1 MWRLL
6 KIRVALAFCHCILN
20 LAAQFFIHICEFLF
34 NLLFEQKF
42 LLNHEIIFLIVNT
55 SIIVF
60 LLLSRPNPSANKPIQ
75 TSPRFLETVAKQK
88 GTGTGTDTGYINKQR
103 NSTKRKKEKHAVME
117 IQRDAVISAV
127 KDVGDRV
134 RRRSTFQGK
143 KEEKL
148 KPEFRSVASKIRR
161 RSETLSDYDEMA
173 MAYFNTMNML
183 SSEEFKGAIEDALPR
198 LGPIFFL
205 SKRNSLISLKRIQ
218 RLSDQEHTRQ
228 KRHLCY
234 WGVAAYS

>member
-6 KIRVALAFCHCILN
+6 KIRVALAFFLRSLSTLLHCILN

-42 LLNHEIIFLIVNT
+42 LLNHEIIFLIVIT
-55 SIIVF
+55 SIIIF

-75 TSPRFLETVAKQK
+75 TPPRLLDTVTRQK
-88 GTGTGTDTGYINKQR
+88 STGTDTDTGYVNKQR

-117 IQRDAVISAV
+117 IQRDAIIISAV

-134 RRRSTFQGK
+134 RRRSTFEGK
-143 KEEKL
+143 KSEKL
-148 KPEFRSVASKIRR
+148 KREFRSVAGKIRR

-173 MAYFNTMNML
+173 MAYFNTMNRL
-183 SSEEFKGAIEDALPR
+183 SSEEFKRAIEDA
-198 LGPIFFL
+198 
-205 SKRNSLISLKRIQ
+205 
-218 RLSDQEHTRQ
+218 
-228 KRHLCY
+228 
-234 WGVAAYS
+234 